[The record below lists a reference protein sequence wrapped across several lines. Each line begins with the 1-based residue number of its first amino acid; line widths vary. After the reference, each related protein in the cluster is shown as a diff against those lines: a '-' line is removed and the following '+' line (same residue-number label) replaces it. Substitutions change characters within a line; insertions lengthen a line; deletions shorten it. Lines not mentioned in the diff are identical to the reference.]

1 MSEVRFGGRMMS
13 SARLRSDARPG
24 TFNRLSGGGGAPLM
38 RGLALALVAMVTW
51 PTVTWPL
58 SPAIAAAEVYQA
70 PDAACPATD
79 DLLALGG
86 RLDRV
91 VARARA
97 GEPITILAIGS
108 SSTAGV
114 GASSPAHTYPALLAA
129 YLTARL
135 PNVPVTVV
143 NRGIGGEVSANTAA
157 RLPRE
162 VDKYAP
168 DLVIWQV
175 GTNDAVRGVGL
186 TSMETTIEDG
196 VSMLRAR
203 GLDVVLMDPQL
214 FPKVEGSE
222 RYEAVVDEVSRL
234 GEETDVPVLHRF
246 EAMQRW
252 AALPTAVR
260 KGMLYKDQFHMN
272 DLGYSCIA
280 AMLGEGLARRI
291 EGAGDGTLAHA
302 HTPAP
307 LDHAVAPAGR
317 MAAVKGPAMKGVAK
331 ALAVTGPAA
340 KAPAK
345 GPAAVMAVST
355 GGKPGS
361 LDPAAKW
368 KAAVIAS
375 EAARSVGGD
384 EPEASAEASQ

>member
-1 MSEVRFGGRMMS
+1 MSEARFGGRMGP
-13 SARLRSDARPG
+13 SARLRSAIV
-24 TFNRLSGGGGAPLM
+24 GGFAV
-38 RGLALALVAMVTW
+38 ALLG
-51 PTVTWPL
+51 
-58 SPAIAAAEVYQA
+58 AAAWPAPASAAVVAYRA
-70 PDAACPATD
+70 PDAACPASD

-97 GEPITILAIGS
+97 GEPITVLAIGS

-135 PNVPVTVV
+135 PDVPVTVI

-186 TSMETTIEDG
+186 TSMETTIEEG
-196 VSMLRAR
+196 VAMLRAR

-222 RYEAVVDEVSRL
+222 PYEAVVDEVSRL
-234 GEETDVPVLHRF
+234 GEATDVPVLHRF

-252 AALPTAVR
+252 AALPAAVR
-260 KGMLYKDQFHMN
+260 KGMLSKDQFHMN

-291 EGAGDGTLAHA
+291 EDAGGGTLDQAR
-302 HTPAP
+302 TSAP
-307 LDHAVAPAGR
+307 LDQAAAPAGR
-317 MAAVKGPAMKGVAK
+317 MAAVKGPATKGVSKGLSNK
-331 ALAVTGPAA
+331 AIAVTDPAA

-355 GGKPGS
+355 AAKPAT

-368 KAAVIAS
+368 KAAMIAS
-375 EAARSVGGD
+375 EAAHAAIGEGSD
-384 EPEASAEASQ
+384 EPSEASQ

>member
-1 MSEVRFGGRMMS
+1 MSEARFGDRMVT
-13 SARLRSDARPG
+13 SARQCAATRSGSFR
-24 TFNRLSGGGGAPLM
+24 RLSRGGAWCLKG
-38 RGLALALVAMVTW
+38 GLAFALLAIVAW
-51 PTVTWPL
+51 PVP
-58 SPAIAAAEVYQA
+58 PAGAATAAYQA
-70 PDAACPATD
+70 PDAACPASD

-91 VARARA
+91 VARARS
-97 GEPITILAIGS
+97 GETITILAIGS

-129 YLTARL
+129 YLAARL
-135 PNVPVTVV
+135 PDVPVTVV

-157 RLPRE
+157 RLPHE

-186 TSMETTIEDG
+186 TSMETTIEEG
-196 VSMLRAR
+196 VAMLRAR

-252 AALPTAVR
+252 AALPAAVR
-260 KGMLYKDQFHMN
+260 KGMLSKDQFHMN

-280 AMLGEGLARRI
+280 AMLGEGLVRRI
-291 EGAGDGTLAHA
+291 EDAGGGTLNHAHA
-302 HTPAP
+302 PAP
-307 LDHAVAPAGR
+307 LDRAAAPGGR
-317 MAAVKGPAMKGVAK
+317 MAAVKGPAGKGA
-331 ALAVTGPAA
+331 
-340 KAPAK
+340 AK
-345 GPAAVMAVST
+345 GPAAVVAVST
-355 GGKPGS
+355 AAKPAA
-361 LDPAAKW
+361 LDPAARW
-368 KAAVIAS
+368 KAAMIAS
-375 EAARSVGGD
+375 EAAHAAIGEGSE
-384 EPEASAEASQ
+384 EPAQASQ